1 MKYDNSL
8 HELQDIAEAVKKK
21 EASSDRM
28 RGPKEK
34 KMEKENIKKRH
45 SLNCILCKLP
55 VIFPPF
61 TLAAASA
68 VAAPLLRFLFFPVS
82 CVLRMMLPPF
92 VEKGKTHMVQEQV
105 FSVDFLFKLKHNI

>member
-34 KMEKENIKKRH
+34 NGKGKYKETTLTQLYLMQIA
-45 SLNCILCKLP
+45 SD
-55 VIFPPF
+55 FPPF